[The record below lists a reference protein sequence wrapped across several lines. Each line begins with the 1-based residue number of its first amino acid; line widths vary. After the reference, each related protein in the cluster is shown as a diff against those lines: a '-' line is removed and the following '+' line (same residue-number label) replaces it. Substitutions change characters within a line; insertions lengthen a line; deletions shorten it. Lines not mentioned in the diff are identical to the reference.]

1 MALGFGLDMGRG
13 ARAGAAG
20 RATSVW
26 RALAALSL
34 CAAFAVL
41 ALSPSFARAD
51 EASGYLTVQGVEGVD
66 EAAAYATLPEAL
78 AAVSGDG
85 DLSATIVVHGSVSLG
100 GSDDGSSLVWEIGD
114 GQGSS
119 CALIGAD
126 EQARIVAGPEGSGAS
141 ATFSNSAGSLVV
153 RGISFA
159 GDVSFAAKGD
169 IAVDSCSFDG
179 QVRCVS
185 AGSVAVS
192 GNAFSS
198 TAAGCALTVD
208 LGEGVGTLSVTG
220 NQVSGYACGVEV
232 ACAAAADSCPSVG
245 ITSNSFALADD
256 GSGAPTAAL
265 RLSGGPW
272 PSPAVVCDGNTVAG
286 ADALVMLGATFSMRS
301 GGQQGDGVQAAS
313 DGTLLADAV
322 VSLFELVAGDV
333 SGLASE
339 TAAVCV
345 DASIAGTPVAEEV
358 SRASSLLKPPAAVG
372 PLSVEGSPSEAAE
385 PRSAEAAEPQGAAA
399 AEPAPSA
406 TVTVTY
412 DANGAS
418 GGEPPASVSVELGS
432 SVTAE
437 NMGTLVYAG
446 FVFEGWNTQADGEG
460 TFYAAGQVFAPQADI
475 TLYAQWAPT
484 GTVATV
490 DVASVPADPT
500 AQSADSDGADA

>member
-1 MALGFGLDMGRG
+1 MALGFGRDMGRG
-13 ARAGAAG
+13 ARAGATG
-20 RATSVW
+20 RAASVR

-41 ALSPSFARAD
+41 ALSPSYARAD

-100 GSDDGSSLVWEIGD
+100 GSDDGFPLVWEIGD

-126 EQARIVAGPEGSGAS
+126 DQARIVAGPEGSGAS

-159 GDVSFAAKGD
+159 GDVSFTAKGD

-185 AGSVAVS
+185 SGSVAVS
-192 GNAFSS
+192 GNVFSS
-198 TAAGCALTVD
+198 AAAGCALTVD

-256 GSGAPTAAL
+256 GSGALTAAL

-272 PSPAVVCDGNTVAG
+272 PSPAVVCDGNTVTG

-301 GGQQGDGVQAAS
+301 GGQQDDGVQAAS

-333 SGLASE
+333 SGLAPE

-358 SRASSLLKPPAAVG
+358 SRASSLLKPTAAVG
-372 PLSVEGSPSEAAE
+372 PSSAEGYPSEAAE

-399 AEPAPSA
+399 EPVPSA

-460 TFYAAGQVFAPQADI
+460 TFYAAGQVFAPQADM

>member
-20 RATSVW
+20 RATSVR

-41 ALSPSFARAD
+41 ALSPSYARAD

-100 GSDDGSSLVWEIGD
+100 GSDDGFPLVWEIGD

-126 EQARIVAGPEGSGAS
+126 DQARIVAGPEGSGAS

-159 GDVSFAAKGD
+159 GDVSFTAKGD

-185 AGSVAVS
+185 SGSVAVS
-192 GNAFSS
+192 GNVFSS
-198 TAAGCALTVD
+198 AAAGCALTVD

-256 GSGAPTAAL
+256 GSGALTAAL

-272 PSPAVVCDGNTVAG
+272 PSPAVVCDGNTVTG

-301 GGQQGDGVQAAS
+301 GGQQDDGVQAAS

-333 SGLASE
+333 SGLAPE

-358 SRASSLLKPPAAVG
+358 SRASSLLKPTAAVG
-372 PLSVEGSPSEAAE
+372 PSSAEGYPSEAAE
-385 PRSAEAAEPQGAAA
+385 PRSAEAPSRR
-399 AEPAPSA
+399 APRRSRFRPA

-460 TFYAAGQVFAPQADI
+460 TFYAAGQVFAPQADM

>member
-13 ARAGAAG
+13 ARTGAAG
-20 RATSVW
+20 RATSVR

-34 CAAFAVL
+34 CAVFAVL

-66 EAAAYATLPEAL
+66 EAAAYATFSEAL

-85 DLSATIVVHGSVSLG
+85 ALSVTIVVHGSVSLG
-100 GSDDGSSLVWEIGD
+100 GSADGSPLVWEIGD

-126 EQARIVAGPEGSGAS
+126 EQARIVAGPEGSGVS

-159 GDVSFAAKGD
+159 GDVSFTAKGD

-179 QVRCVS
+179 QVCCVS

-192 GNAFSS
+192 GNVFSS
-198 TAAGCALTVD
+198 MAAGCALTVD
-208 LGEGVGTLSVTG
+208 LGEGAGTLSFTG
-220 NQVSGYACGVEV
+220 NQVSGYVCGVEA
-232 ACAAAADSCPSVG
+232 ACAAADSCPSVG

-256 GSGAPTAAL
+256 GSGALTAAL
-265 RLSGGPW
+265 RLSGGSW
-272 PSPAVVCDGNTVAG
+272 PSPAVVCDGNTVTG

-322 VSLFELVAGDV
+322 LSLFELVAGDV
-333 SGLASE
+333 SGLAPE
-339 TAAVCV
+339 TAVVCV

-358 SRASSLLKPPAAVG
+358 SRASSLLRPPAAVG
-372 PLSVEGSPSEAAE
+372 SSSVEGSPSEAAE
-385 PRSAEAAEPQGAAA
+385 PRSAEAVEPQSAAVAEPV
-399 AEPAPSA
+399 PSA

-418 GGEPPASVSVELGS
+418 GGEPPAPVSVELGS

-460 TFYAAGQVFAPQADI
+460 TFYAAGQVFAPQADM

-500 AQSADSDGADA
+500 VQSADSDGTGA

>member
-1 MALGFGLDMGRG
+1 MALGFGRDMGRG
-13 ARAGAAG
+13 ARAGATG
-20 RATSVW
+20 RAASVR

>member
-1 MALGFGLDMGRG
+1 MALGFGRDMGRG
-13 ARAGAAG
+13 ARAGATG
-20 RATSVW
+20 RAASVR

-100 GSDDGSSLVWEIGD
+100 GSDDGFPLVWEIGD

-126 EQARIVAGPEGSGAS
+126 DQARIVAGPEGSGAS

-159 GDVSFAAKGD
+159 GDVSFTAKGD

-185 AGSVAVS
+185 SGSVAVS
-192 GNAFSS
+192 GNVFSS
-198 TAAGCALTVD
+198 AAAGCALTVD
-208 LGEGVGTLSVTG
+208 LGEGAGTLSFTG
-220 NQVSGYACGVEV
+220 NQVSGYACGVGA

-256 GSGAPTAAL
+256 GSGALTAAL

-372 PLSVEGSPSEAAE
+372 PSSVEGSPSEAAE

-460 TFYAAGQVFAPQADI
+460 TFYAAGQVFAPQADM

>member
-20 RATSVW
+20 RATSVR

-41 ALSPSFARAD
+41 ALSPSYARAD

-100 GSDDGSSLVWEIGD
+100 GSDDGFPLVWEIGD

-126 EQARIVAGPEGSGAS
+126 DQARIVAGPEGSGAS

-159 GDVSFAAKGD
+159 GDVSFTAKGD

-185 AGSVAVS
+185 SGSVAVS
-192 GNAFSS
+192 GNVFSS
-198 TAAGCALTVD
+198 AAAGCALTVD

-256 GSGAPTAAL
+256 GSGALTAAL

-272 PSPAVVCDGNTVAG
+272 PSPAVVCDGNTVTG

-301 GGQQGDGVQAAS
+301 GGQQDDGVQAAS

-333 SGLASE
+333 SGLAPE

-358 SRASSLLKPPAAVG
+358 SRASSLLKPTAAVG
-372 PLSVEGSPSEAAE
+372 PSSAEGYPSEAAE

-399 AEPAPSA
+399 EPVPSA

-460 TFYAAGQVFAPQADI
+460 TFYAAGQVFAPQADM

>member
-372 PLSVEGSPSEAAE
+372 PSSVEGSPSEAAE

>member
-1 MALGFGLDMGRG
+1 MALGFGRDMGRG

-372 PLSVEGSPSEAAE
+372 PSSAEGYPSEAAE

-399 AEPAPSA
+399 EPVPSA

-460 TFYAAGQVFAPQADI
+460 TFCAAGQVFAPQADM

>member
-272 PSPAVVCDGNTVAG
+272 PSTAVVCDGNTVAG